1 MVSFAMQI
9 VIVLGSW
16 FILMLITTNLVGFS
30 VRGLLKNPDIEDT
43 ASHSMQVAEEYK
55 KSQSW
60 TTMIGFTSTVI
71 FLFAIYNFG
80 NIGWLIAS
88 LMLMAARAPD
98 LKWEV
103 TRGRKLQM
111 NDMDKPKF
119 YLLTTLLSWASLP
132 VVWYALYR
140 M

>member
-43 ASHSMQVAEEYK
+43 ASHSVQVAEEYK

-88 LMLMAARAPD
+88 L
-98 LKWEV
+98 
-103 TRGRKLQM
+103 T
-111 NDMDKPKF
+111 
-119 YLLTTLLSWASLP
+119 
-132 VVWYALYR
+132 
-140 M
+140 